1 MKITEIFHSIQGEGH
16 LIGEPMLFVRTNGC
30 NLRCRWCDS
39 TYTFQGGKETSL
51 DELVGIVAKSD
62 EKWVCFTGGE
72 PLLQRD
78 TPEFLERCTDLGKRV
93 LIETGGSLSIEKCLF
108 SNQTMVDMDIKTP
121 SSGEDKSLFRRNLD
135 LLRDHDYIKF
145 VIADK
150 DDYKFSRDF
159 LKGLNRHINSVFQP
173 AWGTDLK
180 WIAGKVL
187 EDQLNVRVLPQL
199 HKIIWG
205 EVRGV

>member
-1 MKITEIFHSIQGEGH
+1 
-16 LIGEPMLFVRTNGC
+16 MLFVRTNGC

-78 TPEFLERCTDLGKRV
+78 TPEFLERCTDLGKSV

-145 VIADK
+145 VIADQN
-150 DDYKFSRDF
+150 DYKFSRDF